1 MKKYTDRGKKD
12 TRSGFGAGLLE
23 AGKADS
29 RVVALTAD
37 LKGSLKMDAF
47 AAEFPQR
54 YYECGIAE
62 ANMIGVASGMA
73 LTGKVPFA
81 GSFAEF
87 VTGRVYDQIRM
98 EVCYGKT
105 NVKIASSHAGVTLG
119 EDGATHQTMEDIAL
133 MRVLP
138 DMVVIN
144 PCDWTQ
150 TKNATIA
157 AAKYDGPVYLRFGR
171 PKVADFMPDE
181 PFEIGKA
188 YVLNEGKD
196 VSIFATGHMVW
207 EALQAAEALE
217 AEGIC
222 AEIIDI
228 ATIKPLDTKA
238 VLASAIKTGAVV
250 VAEEHNM
257 AGGLGELIAGVLA
270 ATSPKPIEYVNDVGY
285 EYKKHPIQP
294 FDVIKQC
301 FSFEERKGFY
311 RGNVLKYIMRMNDK
325 GQEESDAQKALAY
338 CQELVNVYEEKPK
351 RFNQDEVQKVLSRH
365 GKIQCVQEEKCIPI
379 QGND

>member
-1 MKKYTDRGKKD
+1 MKKYTDKGKKD
-12 TRSGFGAGLLE
+12 TRSGFGAGLFE
-23 AGKADS
+23 AGQADS

-37 LKGSLKMDAF
+37 LKGSLKMDQF
-47 AAEFPQR
+47 AAAFPER
-54 YYECGIAE
+54 YFECGIAE
-62 ANMIGVASGMA
+62 ANMIGVAAGMA
-73 LTGKVPFA
+73 IAGKVPFV

-87 VTGRVYDQIRM
+87 VTGRVYDQVRM
-98 EVCYGKT
+98 EVCYGET
-105 NVKIASSHAGVTLG
+105 NVKIASSHAGITLG

-133 MRVLP
+133 MRALP
-138 DMVVIN
+138 NMVVIN

-196 VSIFATGHMVW
+196 VTIFATGHMVW
-207 EALQAAEALE
+207 EALSAAEALE

-222 AEIIDI
+222 AEVVDV
-228 ATIKPLDTKA
+228 ATIKPLDTATVITSIK
-238 VLASAIKTGAVV
+238 KTGCAV

-270 ATSPKPIEYVNDVGY
+270 ASCPRPLEYINGKDRFGQSGTPAELLAAY
-285 EYKKHPIQP
+285 GMDALHIAEAA
-294 FDVIKQC
+294 
-301 FSFEERKGFY
+301 RKAIG
-311 RGNVLKYIMRMNDK
+311 RK
-325 GQEESDAQKALAY
+325 
-338 CQELVNVYEEKPK
+338 
-351 RFNQDEVQKVLSRH
+351 
-365 GKIQCVQEEKCIPI
+365 
-379 QGND
+379 